1 MYLKVLT
8 IGGGVLLVV
17 GLIVLLIL
25 TQTHNLFGL
34 KAQAKIPTS
43 RSIIGGQNIT
53 SYDDANG
60 VVSLARYSHDYYHS
74 HYCGGTL
81 IHPKYVLTAGHCPVR
96 VGDSVRIGSIY
107 SYGSN
112 NNDNNSYDYIVKQPI
127 RHPSYDNNT
136 AQHDLM
142 LVELT
147 EEVPAYIA
155 TPMIVNSDQGSADP
169 HFTTKNAAINGEY
182 MTATG
187 WGATTS
193 GGNGPLILKSAQ
205 LRVELNADTCVK
217 TSWMHS
223 LEDFPGQ
230 IGLSYTNICG
240 TGEGND
246 AICQGDSGGPLFKT
260 YNGRK
265 TLVGVSSF
273 VMMPCGLKGQPDA
286 FVRVGIYTDWIKHY
300 IQTASNGAISPEDS
314 TPTNN
319 DIGSPSS
326 GDNGGDTK
334 SDKNN
339 NTLVAIIIVSIVGAI
354 IAGSYYV
361 RYKRT
366 PRSVNQPTT
375 MAPSMTSQMSRFPS
389 RLSSLS
395 MSRFSSR
402 LPSIRMSRMS
412 SRNMQV

>member
-1 MYLKVLT
+1 MYLNALA

-17 GLIVLLIL
+17 GLIVLLVL
-25 TQTHNLFGL
+25 VQTHNLFGL
-34 KAQAKIPTS
+34 KAQAKIPTT

-60 VVSLARYSHDYYHS
+60 VVSLARYSHDRYHS

-96 VGDSVRIGSIY
+96 AGDSVRIGSIY

-112 NNDNNSYDYIVKQPI
+112 NNDNNSYDYTIKQPI
-127 RHPSYDNNT
+127 RHPSYNNKT

-187 WGATTS
+187 WGATNS
-193 GGNGPLILKSAQ
+193 GGVGPLTLKSAQ
-205 LRVELNADTCVK
+205 LRVELNADTCVN
-217 TSWMHS
+217 TSWMHN

-260 YNGRK
+260 YNGKK

-273 VMMPCGLKGQPDA
+273 VIMPCGLKGQPDA

-300 IQTASNGAISPEDS
+300 IQTASNGTISSENS
-314 TPTNN
+314 TPSNN
-319 DIGSPSS
+319 DIVEPSG

-339 NTLVAIIIVSIVGAI
+339 NTLVAIIVVSIVGAI
-354 IAGSYYV
+354 IASMSIM
-361 RYKRT
+361 RYNRT
-366 PRSVNQPTT
+366 PRSANQPPT
-375 MAPSMTSQMSRFPS
+375 MTPGMVSRTSRM
-389 RLSSLS
+389 
-395 MSRFSSR
+395 SSR
-402 LPSIRMSRMS
+402 LPSLNVSRMS
-412 SRNMQV
+412 SLNI

>member
-1 MYLKVLT
+1 MYLKALT

-43 RSIIGGQNIT
+43 RSIIGGQNIA

-60 VVSLARYSHDYYHS
+60 VVSLARYSHDRYHS

-96 VGDSVRIGSIY
+96 TGDSVRIGSIY

-112 NNDNNSYDYIVKQPI
+112 NNDKNSYDYTVKQPI
-127 RHPSYDNNT
+127 RHPSYNNNT

-155 TPMIVNSDQGSADP
+155 IPMIVNSDQGSADP

-187 WGATTS
+187 WGATNS
-193 GGNGPLILKSAQ
+193 GGNGPLTLKSAQ

-260 YNGRK
+260 YNGKK

-300 IQTASNGAISPEDS
+300 IQTASNGTISPEDS
-314 TPTNN
+314 TQTNN
-319 DIGSPSS
+319 DIGSTSS
-326 GDNGGDTK
+326 GDTK

-339 NTLVAIIIVSIVGAI
+339 STLVAVIIVSIVGAI
-354 IAGSYYV
+354 IAGLYYV
-361 RYKRT
+361 RYNRT
-366 PRSVNQPTT
+366 PRSVNQPPT
-375 MAPSMTSQMSRFPS
+375 MAPGMVSRMSQFPS
-389 RLSSLS
+389 RLSSSS

-402 LPSIRMSRMS
+402 LPTLRMSRMS
-412 SRNMQV
+412 SRNM

>member
-1 MYLKVLT
+1 MYLNVLT

-34 KAQAKIPTS
+34 RAQAKIPTD

-60 VVSLARYSHDYYHS
+60 VVSLARYSHDTNHS

-96 VGDSVRIGSIY
+96 EGDSVRIGSIY
-107 SYGSN
+107 SYGNN
-112 NNDNNSYDYIVKQPI
+112 NNDNNSYDYKVKQPI
-127 RHPSYDNNT
+127 LHPSYNNNT

-147 EEVPAYIA
+147 EEVPAHIA

-169 HFTTKNAAINGEY
+169 HFTTKNSAINGEY

-187 WGATTS
+187 WGKTRD
-193 GGNGPLILKSAQ
+193 GNPWILKSAK

-240 TGEGND
+240 TGDGND
-246 AICQGDSGGPLFKT
+246 AICNGDSGGPLFKT
-260 YNGRK
+260 YNGKK
-265 TLVGVSSF
+265 TVVGVSSF
-273 VMMPCGLKGQPDA
+273 VILPCGLQGQPDA

-300 IQTASNGAISPEDS
+300 IQTASNGTISPGDS
-314 TPTNN
+314 TPSNN
-319 DIGSPSS
+319 DIVKPS
-326 GDNGGDTK
+326 GGENGGDTT
-334 SDKNN
+334 NN
-339 NTLVAIIIVSIVGAI
+339 NTLVAVIVSIVCAI
-354 IAGSYYV
+354 IAGFALR
-361 RYKRT
+361 RYSRT
-366 PRSVNQPTT
+366 LVSMSANNAPT
-375 MAPSMTSQMSRFPS
+375 MAPGMTSRMSRMSRMSRFPS
-389 RLSSLS
+389 QMSSRLSSLNPGRIGS
-395 MSRFSSR
+395 FRT
-402 LPSIRMSRMS
+402 
-412 SRNMQV
+412 